1 MPPKVVKKMA
11 PQNVLTESKQV
22 GGQEL
27 SIHKCVMCEASLGS
41 KTELQAHFRL
51 HANGEIDMKGRCT
64 KTLAATKPEH
74 KVSSLVPTTDVKA
87 CAGAKE
93 IVWISCDVCQESFE
107 TVTLAIQHKFRKHP
121 NSNKKYY
128 CGFCGRQYPLEICRE
143 NHIKS
148 DHSAG
153 VRGNKIYKCKDCTA
167 EFFTIEA
174 IKYHI
179 RSSHQRVTALIN
191 PTATFGPSKK
201 IKMNIS
207 GEPNSVFYC
216 HLCGHEYMV
225 KFNLQQHLEANH
237 TVEERSGPPEQL
249 IKCKLCDAM
258 FYNKKAWDSHNL
270 LHTPK
275 DLYINSEADRK
286 LAVARVDQDF
296 DQNRVPSLLD
306 KLLPVGRP
314 RQSTPTP
321 DLVTTTSNTD
331 QVQATSTITTKL
343 GTEGG
348 KNHSIPLY
356 SDGKNRAVVDS
367 DSEDDK
373 SDTSMESEEDEQSPP
388 KKKRKSKKM

>member
-1 MPPKVVKKMA
+1 MPPKIVKKLV

-22 GGQEL
+22 TSQEP
-27 SIHKCVMCEASLGS
+27 SSHKCVMCEANLGS
-41 KTELQAHFRL
+41 KAELQAHFRL

-74 KVSSLVPTTDVKA
+74 KDSQVNTTAVK
-87 CAGAKE
+87 GKEKE

-148 DHSAG
+148 DHKKET
-153 VRGNKIYKCKDCTA
+153 RGSKIYKCKDCAA
-167 EFFTIEA
+167 EFFTLDA

-237 TVEERSGPPEQL
+237 TVEERNGPPEQL
-249 IKCKLCDAM
+249 IKCKLCEAM

-270 LHTPK
+270 LHTPN

-296 DQNRVPSLLD
+296 DHSRVPSLMD

-314 RQSTPTP
+314 RQSTP
-321 DLVTTTSNTD
+321 DLSTATKNTN
-331 QVQATSTITTKL
+331 QATSTITNTSTITTSTTSTTNIKHC
-343 GTEGG
+343 TEGG
-348 KNHSIPLY
+348 KN
-356 SDGKNRAVVDS
+356 RARVDS

-373 SDTSMESEEDEQSPP
+373 SDTSIESEEDEKSPP
-388 KKKRKSKKM
+388 KKKKRSKKIE

>member
-1 MPPKVVKKMA
+1 MPPKVVKKLV
-11 PQNVLTESKQV
+11 PQNVLTESKQ
-22 GGQEL
+22 
-27 SIHKCVMCEASLGS
+27 SSHKCVMCEANLSS
-41 KTELQAHFRL
+41 KAELQAHFRL

-64 KTLAATKPEH
+64 KSLEATKPEH
-74 KVSSLVPTTDVKA
+74 NVSSKVAPT
-87 CAGAKE
+87 AGAKE

-148 DHSAG
+148 DHKKDT
-153 VRGNKIYKCKDCTA
+153 RGKQIYKCKDCTA
-167 EFFTIEA
+167 EFFTVDA

-225 KFNLQQHLEANH
+225 KFNLQKHLEANH
-237 TVEERSGPPEQL
+237 TAEERNGPPEQL
-249 IKCKLCDAM
+249 IKCKLCEAM

-270 LHTPK
+270 LHTPN
-275 DLYINSEADRK
+275 DLYINNEADRK

-296 DQNRVPSLLD
+296 DHSRVPSLLD

-314 RQSTPTP
+314 RQSTPDTLTTASNNSQP
-321 DLVTTTSNTD
+321 SSTNTIDTTSVTT
-331 QVQATSTITTKL
+331 QVIKSVV
-343 GTEGG
+343 EG
-348 KNHSIPLY
+348 
-356 SDGKNRAVVDS
+356 GKNRAVVDS
-367 DSEDDK
+367 DSDDDK
-373 SDTSMESEEDEQSPP
+373 SDTSIESDEESPP
-388 KKKRKSKKM
+388 KKKKRSKNM

>member
-1 MPPKVVKKMA
+1 MPPKVLTKPI
-11 PQNVLTESKQV
+11 PQNVLTETKQA
-22 GGQEL
+22 
-27 SIHKCVMCEASLGS
+27 SHKCVMCEASLSS
-41 KTELQAHFRL
+41 KAELQAHFRL
-51 HANGEIDMKGRCT
+51 HANGEIDMKGRCI
-64 KTLAATKPEH
+64 KSLEATKPEH
-74 KVSSLVPTTDVKA
+74 NARFKVAPAAAAPGV
-87 CAGAKE
+87 KE

-128 CGFCGRQYPLEICRE
+128 CGFCGKQYPLEICKG

-148 DHSAG
+148 DHKKDT
-153 VRGNKIYKCKDCTA
+153 RGKQIYKCKECTA
-167 EFFTIEA
+167 EFFTVDA

-225 KFNLQQHLEANH
+225 KFNLQKHLEANH
-237 TVEERSGPPEQL
+237 TVEERNGPPEQL
-249 IKCKLCDAM
+249 IKCKLCEAM

-270 LHTPK
+270 LHSPN

-286 LAVARVDQDF
+286 RAVARVDQDF
-296 DQNRVPSLLD
+296 DHSRVPTLLD
-306 KLLPVGRP
+306 KLLPYPSRP
-314 RQSTPTP
+314 RQNTPE
-321 DLVTTTSNTD
+321 
-331 QVQATSTITTKL
+331 QTSTQTSSTNLVETSSFSSNNTNSAKNVA
-343 GTEGG
+343 EG
-348 KNHSIPLY
+348 
-356 SDGKNRAVVDS
+356 GKNRAVVDS

-373 SDTSMESEEDEQSPP
+373 SDTSIESEEDEKSPP
-388 KKKRKSKKM
+388 KKKKKMRKNVK

>member
-1 MPPKVVKKMA
+1 MPPKIVKNLV

-22 GGQEL
+22 TSQEP
-27 SIHKCVMCEASLGS
+27 SSHKCVMCEANLGS
-41 KTELQAHFRL
+41 KAELQAHFRL

-74 KVSSLVPTTDVKA
+74 KDGQVNTTAVKSKE
-87 CAGAKE
+87 KE

-148 DHSAG
+148 DHKKET
-153 VRGNKIYKCKDCTA
+153 RGSKIYKCKDCAA
-167 EFFTIEA
+167 EFFTLDA

-237 TVEERSGPPEQL
+237 TVEERNGPPEQL
-249 IKCKLCDAM
+249 IKCKLCEAM

-270 LHTPK
+270 LHTPN

-296 DQNRVPSLLD
+296 DHSRVPSLMD

-314 RQSTPTP
+314 RQSTP
-321 DLVTTTSNTD
+321 DLSTATSNTN
-331 QVQATSTITTKL
+331 QATSTITTTSTITSSTTNNIKL
-343 GTEGG
+343 CTEGG
-348 KNHSIPLY
+348 KN
-356 SDGKNRAVVDS
+356 RARVDS

-373 SDTSMESEEDEQSPP
+373 SDTSIESEEDEKSPP
-388 KKKRKSKKM
+388 KKKKRSKKI

>member
-1 MPPKVVKKMA
+1 MKKLV
-11 PQNVLTESKQV
+11 PQNVLTETKQ
-22 GGQEL
+22 
-27 SIHKCVMCEASLGS
+27 SSHKCVMCEANLSS
-41 KTELQAHFRL
+41 KAELQAHFRR

-64 KTLAATKPEH
+64 KSLEATKPEH
-74 KVSSLVPTTDVKA
+74 NVSSKVVPKPT
-87 CAGAKE
+87 AGVKE

-148 DHSAG
+148 DHKKDT
-153 VRGNKIYKCKDCTA
+153 RGKQIYKCKDCAA
-167 EFFTIEA
+167 EFFTVDA

-225 KFNLQQHLEANH
+225 KFNLQKHLEANH
-237 TVEERSGPPEQL
+237 TAEERNGPPEQL
-249 IKCKLCDAM
+249 IKCKLCEAM

-270 LHTPK
+270 LHTPN
-275 DLYINSEADRK
+275 DLYINNEADRK

-296 DQNRVPSLLD
+296 DHSRVPSLLD

-314 RQSTPTP
+314 RQSTPDTLP
-321 DLVTTTSNTD
+321 DTSNNSQPSSSNSTD
-331 QVQATSTITTKL
+331 TSSVINQVTKSVV
-343 GTEGG
+343 EG
-348 KNHSIPLY
+348 
-356 SDGKNRAVVDS
+356 GKNRAVVDS
-367 DSEDDK
+367 DSDDDK
-373 SDTSMESEEDEQSPP
+373 SDTSIESDEESPP
-388 KKKRKSKKM
+388 KKKKRSKNM